1 MPSFPPQSGK
11 LHPSEASSLGTPKPA
26 GDPGSFEEQL
36 AELEKIVEQL
46 EHGDLALEQSVNLFE
61 RGVHLSN
68 ACKAQLS
75 SAESRIQVL
84 LDPEHKG
91 PVRVEELAL
100 AVDENEDDSDESE
113 ELEEEE

>member
-1 MPSFPPQSGK
+1 MPRNS
-11 LHPSEASSLGTPKPA
+11 GTPEQ
-26 GDPGSFEEQL
+26 PGSFEEQL
-36 AELEKIVEQL
+36 AELEKLVDQL
-46 EHGDLALEQSVNLFE
+46 ERGDLTLEQSVALFE

-68 ACKAQLS
+68 ACKAELS

-100 AVDENEDDSDESE
+100 AVDEGEEELGDSE
-113 ELEEEE
+113 EIEE

>member
-1 MPSFPPQSGK
+1 MP
-11 LHPSEASSLGTPKPA
+11 
-26 GDPGSFEEQL
+26 SFEEQL
-36 AELEKIVEQL
+36 AELEKIVDQL
-46 EHGDLALEQSVNLFE
+46 ERGDLSLEESVSLFE

-91 PVRVEELAL
+91 PVRVEDLAL
-100 AVDENEDDSDESE
+100 AVEEDEGDSE
-113 ELEEEE
+113 ESAEFEEEE